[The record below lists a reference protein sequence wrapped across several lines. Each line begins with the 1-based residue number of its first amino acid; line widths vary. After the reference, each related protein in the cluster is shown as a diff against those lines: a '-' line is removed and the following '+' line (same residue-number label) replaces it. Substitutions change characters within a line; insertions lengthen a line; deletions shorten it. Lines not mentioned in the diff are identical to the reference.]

1 MYRESLFMGKG
12 GGAVL
17 SNLNKKIKRD
27 VFVLNQRKKDGT
39 KKRKTVI
46 AISPCKL

>member
-1 MYRESLFMGKG
+1 MGKSW

-27 VFVLNQRKKDGT
+27 VFVLNQRKKDGRE
-39 KKRKTVI
+39 KKN
-46 AISPCKL
+46 